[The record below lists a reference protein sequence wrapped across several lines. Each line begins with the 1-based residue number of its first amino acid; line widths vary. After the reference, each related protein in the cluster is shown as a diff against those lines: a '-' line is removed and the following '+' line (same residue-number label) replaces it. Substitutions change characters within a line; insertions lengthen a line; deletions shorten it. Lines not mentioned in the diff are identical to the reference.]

1 MVMLDHQPSLEAS
14 SRGSAES
21 IDHWQIKW
29 ASIAIGQLWRVLR
42 CWGIRYPRT
51 REVRFIA
58 GPLASKWLSPGQS
71 VKRARM
77 SVQAR
82 RDWIEA
88 KDEFAKWTGM
98 RWIENLDVDLIERQ
112 SNKLARRGISTL

>member
-1 MVMLDHQPSLEAS
+1 
-14 SRGSAES
+14 
-21 IDHWQIKW
+21 
-29 ASIAIGQLWRVLR
+29 
-42 CWGIRYPRT
+42 
-51 REVRFIA
+51 
-58 GPLASKWLSPGQS
+58 
-71 VKRARM
+71 M

-112 SNKLARRGISTL
+112 SNRLARMAISTL